1 MRTPV
6 SAAMALLAVLWLSG
20 CASNVAGTAA
30 VGTVVPTTSTSASST
45 QRLLDHCRLDHATVT
60 SEPSTTPST
69 TATTDTAGT
78 LASGV
83 TIDELAGD
91 LDQAPKVVDGFW
103 SRHWSDFFTGT
114 YTSPTVVGLYDG
126 SDPADT
132 PSCGGEPLEAYN
144 ASYCPTDGSVA
155 WDANLLVDGVDQ
167 IGDSWVYLVIA
178 HEWGHAIQDQLDA
191 SLVAEGEE
199 LQADCLAAA
208 ALYGA
213 AADGSLTFDMG
224 DDAELIGSL
233 TALADQMP
241 WTMSS
246 DHGDP
251 FQRLQWFTIGRNGGV
266 QACFDVLQT
275 SDGAVSPSVVDTAP
289 PTS

>member
-45 QRLLDHCRLDHATVT
+45 NATVT

-69 TATTDTAGT
+69 TATTDTEGT

-91 LDQAPKVVDGFW
+91 LDQAPTVVDGFW

-126 SDPADT
+126 SDPAHT

-144 ASYCPTDGSVA
+144 ASYCPADGSVA

-213 AADGSLTFDMG
+213 AADGALTFDMG

>member
-1 MRTPV
+1 MRMPV
-6 SAAMALLAVLWLSG
+6 SCMIALFAMLSLIG

-45 QRLLDHCRLDHATVT
+45 NATLT

-69 TATTDTAGT
+69 TATTDTEGT

-91 LDQAPKVVDGFW
+91 LDQAPTVVDGFW

-126 SDPADT
+126 SDPAHT

-144 ASYCPTDGSVA
+144 ASYCPADGSVA

-178 HEWGHAIQDQLDA
+178 HEWGHAIQDQLED
-191 SLVAEGEE
+191 SLVAVGEE

-213 AADGSLTFDMG
+213 AADGVLTFDMG

-251 FQRLQWFTIGRNGGV
+251 FQRLEWFTLGRNGGV
-266 QACFDVLQT
+266 QACFDVLET
-275 SDGAVSPSVVDTAP
+275 SDGAVGPTATDTEA
-289 PTS
+289 PTSAPTS

>member
-6 SAAMALLAVLWLSG
+6 RCVTALFAILCLTG
-20 CASNVAGTAA
+20 CAGNVAGTAA
-30 VGTVVPTTSTSASST
+30 GGTVVPA
-45 QRLLDHCRLDHATVT
+45 
-60 SEPSTTPST
+60 PSTRATPPSTPST
-69 TATTDTAGT
+69 TTPATTTTATTSTAESEDT

-83 TIDELAGD
+83 TIDELADD

-103 SRHWSDFFTGT
+103 TRHWSDFFTGT
-114 YTSPTVVGLYDG
+114 YTPPTVVGLYDG

-132 PSCGGEPLEAYN
+132 PSCGNQPLEAYN
-144 ASYCPTDGSVA
+144 ASYCTADGTVA

-178 HEWGHAIQDQLDA
+178 HEWGHAIQDQLED
-191 SLVAEGEE
+191 SLVAVGEE

-213 AADGSLTFDMG
+213 AADGVLTFDMG

-251 FQRLQWFTIGRNGGV
+251 FQRLEWFTLGRNGGV
-266 QACFDVLQT
+266 QACFDVLET
-275 SDGAVSPSVVDTAP
+275 SDGAVGPTATDTEA
-289 PTS
+289 PTSAPTS